1 MRWHSWAFPCLLVG
15 AFCLD
20 PAIAMAKGAA
30 VDAATPPQQERASE
44 LYEQGVKAFRSGKH
58 AEAAEHFKS
67 SYDVVASPNSHLMYA
82 RALRDAGKLDEAYE
96 ELALT
101 QQEAGEL
108 AMRLPKY
115 ASTAESAEAELVELR
130 KRVAALS
137 IQVTGD
143 TPEVTLFVGNRQ
155 VPRERWRNVAVAP
168 GTVDVSARLPGG
180 RRAWQSVD
188 ASVGQVTKV
197 DLDLVTA
204 EPQAGAAD
212 QPLATPGSASPD
224 GGEDTGTRSGSLK
237 PYAYIAGGVGALG
250 LVTFAVFGSMS
261 RATHSDLED
270 SCPGGVCPPE
280 RQDDIDKGKSQ
291 QTIANIGLA
300 VGLVGIGA
308 GVTLFVLDE
317 KRSSGR
323 SRPRLM
329 VGAGPG
335 SLDLRGS
342 F

>member
-1 MRWHSWAFPCLLVG
+1 M
-15 AFCLD
+15 CLD
-20 PAIAMAKGAA
+20 PALVFAEGAA
-30 VDAATPPQQERASE
+30 VDAATPTQQTRASE
-44 LYEQGVKAFRSGKH
+44 LYEQGVKAFRTGKH
-58 AEAAEHFKS
+58 AEAAGHFKS

-130 KRVAALS
+130 KRVAALA

-143 TPEVTLFVGNRQ
+143 SPEVTLFVGNRQ
-155 VPRERWRNVAVAP
+155 VPRERWRSVAVAP

-180 RRAWQSVD
+180 RRAWQSVNV
-188 ASVGQVTKV
+188 AVGQVTKV
-197 DLDLVTA
+197 ELDLTA
-204 EPQAGAAD
+204 SEPQAAAAN
-212 QPLATPGSASPD
+212 QPAATSGTVD
-224 GGEDTGTRSGSLK
+224 VDNGRDTGTRSGSLK
-237 PYAYIAGGVGALG
+237 PYAYVAGGVGALG

-270 SCPGGVCPPE
+270 SCPNGVCPPE

-300 VGLVGIGA
+300 VGIIGIGA

-317 KRSSGR
+317 KKSSGHT
-323 SRPRLM
+323 RPRLM